1 MIQEPKYTLLQHD
14 QMFELRNYQAYP
26 LIEAKDTDIRGY
38 QGFQLAFDF
47 IQGDNDKRQKI
58 AMTAPVVNSFSEHG
72 VETTSFV
79 MPPQMDYKDVPS
91 PVRSDLKKI
100 YIPERMIAV
109 IKFTNTPKLDSITK
123 YEQSLRDWIYKNNLE
138 TIGQLQLARYNP
150 PFIPGF
156 LKRNELWLE
165 VKPK

>member
-1 MIQEPKYTLLQHD
+1 
-14 QMFELRNYQAYP
+14 
-26 LIEAKDTDIRGY
+26 
-38 QGFQLAFDF
+38 
-47 IQGDNDKRQKI
+47 
-58 AMTAPVVNSFSEHG
+58 
-72 VETTSFV
+72 

-138 TIGQLQLARYNP
+138 IIGQLQLARYNP